1 MKYFVHLSSTK
12 DASIKRL
19 QEVDSLEAGIEW
31 LASEYKDR
39 KLVLGEIDSDVTPP
53 AYDAFYGPL
62 NGDDGVI
69 VSVQAETWKV
79 KELSQ

>member
-1 MKYFVHLSSTK
+1 MKYFVHKSSSKDIGTTK
-12 DASIKRL
+12 L
-19 QEVDSLEAGIEW
+19 QEVDSLQAGIDW
-31 LASEYKDR
+31 LAEAYKDR
-39 KLVLGEIDSDVTPP
+39 DLVLGEIDNEVTPP

-69 VSVQAETWKV
+69 VSVQAETFKY